1 MSDHD
6 QVQITLSLNH
16 ADQASLDDLID
27 SGIQHLQRDM
37 AMYRA
42 GCDRNRGSEETIEF
56 ANRLLRMLRAA
67 LTPQPAPPELSAAS
81 APTDGVSDAELTEAV
96 EQFGWAR
103 QHLGRWYERDPHDP
117 RATRQE
123 QVARTEQ
130 TSLMTMIRAAMRAAQ
145 EGR

>member
-1 MSDHD
+1 MSD
-6 QVQITLSLNH
+6 QVQITLSREDANVLRGFMGEIAVKIPFVPTMRNCYD
-16 ADQASLDDLID
+16 ALVSALDAEASL
-27 SGIQHLQRDM
+27 
-37 AMYRA
+37 
-42 GCDRNRGSEETIEF
+42 N
-56 ANRLLRMLRAA
+56 
-67 LTPQPAPPELSAAS
+67 PQPAQCEPSAAS

-130 TSLMTMIRAAMRAAQ
+130 TNLMTMIRAAMRAAQ